1 MPFENRTAQTRT
13 ATTMEPT
20 SASHSV
26 YGAVSGISFPN
37 DSRIAA
43 PTSTLSLPSPYP
55 ARLVCEEKLGQLW
68 SMGTR
73 TSKKSSSVAFQ
84 SHAWLGAPPPLER
97 CQAPPACA
105 EHAMRNLRPF
115 TRRCP
120 HAWRCLRQMAVP
132 LRKCSQPI
140 IPTVSRPSS
149 TWALLDA
156 RDSNA
161 EIVGGGT
168 PAERRECRQHR
179 WRAQHHRCGTRSCQ
193 AHTWVSRSLTG
204 GYYSRGTER
213 PEKSAD
219 KFKSRAARGQ
229 Q

>member
-73 TSKKSSSVAFQ
+73 ASKKSSGVAFQ

-149 TWALLDA
+149 SAQLGRCWT
-156 RDSNA
+156 RDCAGYSCFA
-161 EIVGGGT
+161 S
-168 PAERRECRQHR
+168 ERCTSR
-179 WRAQHHRCGTRSCQ
+179 WVLIGAVRPGTR
-193 AHTWVSRSLTG
+193 R
-204 GYYSRGTER
+204 R
-213 PEKSAD
+213 
-219 KFKSRAARGQ
+219 
-229 Q
+229 